1 MSYVDVGSEQ
11 GRAARDEGANEQW
24 RTVPARVY
32 VQAGVRWGVVGAMGS
47 RFLPL
52 AASCLLQ
59 PQVGDV
65 VLVALGGAQA
75 YILAVLEHSGS
86 TAQVHLPG
94 DTVLSTTGSLNVQ
107 AGDGLRLQSP
117 RAVVLQGSD
126 LALQADQ
133 CLVQARQV
141 LMAGERCHSHFSE
154 REEHSVRR
162 RQSDGRQDM
171 SVGQRVTRVSGH
183 DDYRAVSQGLIVERD
198 WRVRARSAE
207 LRGEQR
213 VVIDGE
219 RLHLG

>member
-1 MSYVDVGSEQ
+1 MSYFDLDPEQ
-11 GRAARDEGANEQW
+11 GCAGLDERAHEQW

-32 VQAGVRWGVVGAMGS
+32 VQAGLRWGVVGAMGS

-59 PQVGDV
+59 PQVGDE
-65 VLVALGGAQA
+65 VLVALGGVQA
-75 YILAVLEHSGS
+75 YILAVLERSGP

-94 DTVLSTTGSLNVQ
+94 DTVLSTAGSLSVQ
-107 AGDGLRLQSP
+107 AGDGLRMQSP

-154 REEHSVRR
+154 REEYSVRR
-162 RQSDGRQDM
+162 RQSDGRQEM
-171 SVGQRVTRVSGH
+171 SVGQRVTRVAGH
-183 DDYRAVSQGLIVERD
+183 DDYRAKSHRLIVERD

-219 RLHLG
+219 QVHLG